1 MLALPS
7 NFIGLF
13 LVLLLLLFCKAQH
26 RNVVRSYASLAAQ
39 LTHYSVCFNSPM
51 SRLQLCVSLFG
62 TVFASMFNNSCEGLN
77 IKFTYCSK
85 SSLEFLLCNLVR
97 WIQKSCQSNI
107 SRSCEAEDIQGIDC
121 CKVRKLSEFT
131 ANFLSKG
138 KIKAIPRL
146 SHMYSLF
153 LFFIILHCTRRST
166 CQAFKETNPKTILWL
181 SCHNFIDPFC
191 SDCQLM
197 LQGKEM
203 MVMFV
208 SELKPIEMS
217 F

>member
-13 LVLLLLLFCKAQH
+13 LVLLLLFCKAQH

-39 LTHYSVCFNSPM
+39 LHIIVFVLTPQCQGCSYVF
-51 SRLQLCVSLFG
+51 LFG
-62 TVFASMFNNSCEGLN
+62 TVFASIFNNSCEGLN
-77 IKFTYCSK
+77 IKVTYCSK

-97 WIQKSCQSNI
+97 WIQKSCKSNI
-107 SRSCEAEDIQGIDC
+107 SHSCEAEDIQGIDC

-153 LFFIILHCTRRST
+153 LFL
-166 CQAFKETNPKTILWL
+166 L
-181 SCHNFIDPFC
+181 SCITPEGAPVKHSRKQILRPYFGWVATISLIHFVQISSWC
-191 SDCQLM
+191 YKAKKWWLYLCQNWNL
-197 LQGKEM
+197 
-203 MVMFV
+203 
-208 SELKPIEMS
+208 
-217 F
+217 

>member
-1 MLALPS
+1 MDPEKLQ
-7 NFIGLF
+7 
-13 LVLLLLLFCKAQH
+13 KQH
-26 RNVVRSYASLAAQ
+26 LSQLWGRS
-39 LTHYSVCFNSPM
+39 V
-51 SRLQLCVSLFG
+51 
-62 TVFASMFNNSCEGLN
+62 
-77 IKFTYCSK
+77 
-85 SSLEFLLCNLVR
+85 
-97 WIQKSCQSNI
+97 
-107 SRSCEAEDIQGIDC
+107 QGIDC

-153 LFFIILHCTRRST
+153 LFFIIFHCTRRST
-166 CQAFKETNPKTILWL
+166 YQAFKETNPKTILWL

-203 MVMFV
+203 VVMFV

-217 F
+217 FKVIGTGYSRKPQKLEQLPSCRNFHWKMYLFQKW

>member
-13 LVLLLLLFCKAQH
+13 LVLLLLFCKAQH

-39 LTHYSVCFNSPM
+39 LTHYSVCFNSPV
-51 SRLQLCVSLFG
+51 SRMQLCVSLFG
-62 TVFASMFNNSCEGLN
+62 TVFAYFNNSCEGLN

-97 WIQKSCQSNI
+97 WIQKNCKSNI
-107 SRSCEAEDIQGIDC
+107 SHSCEAEDIQGIDC
-121 CKVRKLSEFT
+121 CKVRKLSEFM

-153 LFFIILHCTRRST
+153 LFL
-166 CQAFKETNPKTILWL
+166 L
-181 SCHNFIDPFC
+181 SCIAPEGAPVKH
-191 SDCQLM
+191 SR
-197 LQGKEM
+197 K
-203 MVMFV
+203 
-208 SELKPIEMS
+208 
-217 F
+217 